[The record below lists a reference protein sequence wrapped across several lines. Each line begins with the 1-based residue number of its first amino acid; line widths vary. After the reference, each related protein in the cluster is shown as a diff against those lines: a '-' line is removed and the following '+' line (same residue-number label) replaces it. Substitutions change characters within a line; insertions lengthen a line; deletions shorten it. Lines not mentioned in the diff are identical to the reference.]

1 MQRTESN
8 QRSVISTLKE
18 WAAPSL
24 VAIVGMLVWRDIT
37 ELRSDVKLLLYEQ
50 SANNVKIEML
60 ETDVK
65 DLKIQMAY
73 IIESKSSEP
82 VIPANETSEVRKYAI
97 KEENII
103 KPILTNKK

>member
-1 MQRTESN
+1 MQKTDN
-8 QRSVISTLKE
+8 IQKGVISTIKE

-50 SANNVKIEML
+50 SANHVKIEML

-65 DLKIQMAY
+65 ELKNQMKEFTAR
-73 IIESKSSEP
+73 ESHLPNEPIHDTFYVRNYAVKEDDHIKP
-82 VIPANETSEVRKYAI
+82 VII
-97 KEENII
+97 K
-103 KPILTNKK
+103 K